1 MALTQVS
8 LQLTEAQMRQIG
20 MLQELGFG
28 TRSDIVR
35 LALDR
40 MYRQEMEAMHKL
52 VKSIDYRENG
62 LSATVHFE
70 DGTSEDRHADANGVI
85 DLSELYFRDVRSGQI
100 CRWGEDGAYE
110 MADGLARL

>member
-8 LQLTEAQMRQIG
+8 LQLTKAQMRQIET
-20 MLQELGFG
+20 LQELGFG

-52 VKSIDYRENG
+52 VKSIDHG
-62 LSATVHFE
+62 DGTSATIHFE

-85 DLSELYFRDVRSGQI
+85 DLSDLYFRDVRSGQI